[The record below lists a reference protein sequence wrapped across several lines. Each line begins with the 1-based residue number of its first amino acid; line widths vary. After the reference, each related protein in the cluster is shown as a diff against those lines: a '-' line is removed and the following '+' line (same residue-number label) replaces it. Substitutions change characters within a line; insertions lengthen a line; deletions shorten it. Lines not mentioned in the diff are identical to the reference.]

1 MNVKFSSH
9 YKLASSRRSV
19 SWGCGAKNSKRKT
32 RKNARTEKAPPP
44 VFFLAVFRAAHQT
57 NKTLASG
64 LLSINL
70 NIQPLQTTHLEF
82 NHEPVKQLVVISFK
96 RQSLYPGRRLT
107 FLVQQGGIECVMA
120 TGHRTEV

>member
-1 MNVKFSSH
+1 MGAAQKTASE
-9 YKLASSRRSV
+9 KLGKMRAQ
-19 SWGCGAKNSKRKT
+19 RKL
-32 RKNARTEKAPPP
+32 PPP
-44 VFFLAVFRAAHQT
+44 IFFLAVFRAAHQT

-70 NIQPLQTTHLEF
+70 NIQPLQTTRLEF
-82 NHEPVKQLVVISFK
+82 NHEPLKQLVVISFK

-107 FLVQQGGIECVMA
+107 FLVQQAGIECVMA